1 MMSCNFW
8 FLQRQAGTSSNI
20 ITSYPS
26 FYSVSLKLSVPTPRP
41 FKIETTSF
49 QAHNDLMRTYEAKLS
64 QFGIPTEELGFRPL
78 ESTVGGQPLGQGPAG
93 LVAAPN

>member
-1 MMSCNFW
+1 MNGPNEQKCVVKLVICDIKEM
-8 FLQRQAGTSSNI
+8 Q
-20 ITSYPS
+20 
-26 FYSVSLKLSVPTPRP
+26 YSQNMTILS
-41 FKIETTSF
+41 

-64 QFGIPTEELGFRPL
+64 MFGIPTEELGFRPL